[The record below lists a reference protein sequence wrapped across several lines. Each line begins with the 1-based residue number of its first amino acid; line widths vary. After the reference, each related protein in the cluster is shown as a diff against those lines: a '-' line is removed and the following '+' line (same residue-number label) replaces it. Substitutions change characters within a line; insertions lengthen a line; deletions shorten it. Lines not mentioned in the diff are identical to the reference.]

1 MSRSFTKYVSAVG
14 KFLLFASVTLIVL
27 LAFYWNFGV
36 EPFMVKSIYTLDT
49 GLLNMTI
56 ALEFCLLF
64 VAVFMF
70 FVGYRLYVIGKGEVR
85 ISAIETKRGMMA
97 KFVLAVVLGVVG
109 AWLIYNEFVDASIWA
124 YHTPHYARI
133 AKGSF
138 AFEINALFA
147 LLLLVVWFLVIEVR
161 IRRM

>member
-1 MSRSFTKYVSAVG
+1 MSRSFTRHVSAVG
-14 KFLLFASVTLIVL
+14 KALLFASVGLLVL
-27 LAFYWNFGV
+27 LAFYWDFGV

-49 GLLNMTI
+49 GLLKLTV
-56 ALEFCLLF
+56 APEFCLFF

-70 FVGYRLYVIGKGEVR
+70 FVGYRLYVVGGRKVR
-85 ISAIETKRGMMA
+85 VSAIETKRGMMA

-109 AWLIYNEFVDASIWA
+109 ALLIYNEFVDARIWA
-124 YHTPHYARI
+124 YHIPDYAKI